1 MPYQKRYKIMEVS
14 ADGLLKEPSRYYTG
28 NVFLEYYDTEHGA
41 IDAIIKEGY
50 SGDLVIL
57 TAMTKVWE

>member
-1 MPYQKRYKIMEVS
+1 MAYQKRYKIMEVS
-14 ADGLLKEPSRYYTG
+14 PDGLLKEPRLFYTG
-28 NVFLEYYDTEHGA
+28 DVFLEYYDTEQGA

-57 TAMTKVWE
+57 TAMTEVWG